1 MRTCKFAFVRKEDAA
16 MYELTRV
23 LYKTWKSALSKCDS
37 RIEDVQTVIK
47 NALYD
52 KISSLEHDVTETLQ
66 AVSNYL
72 DGRIESAEKIT
83 AESRKVVDNAVSI
96 TLVALVI
103 YAAQRFLFDED
114 ILAKLGADILVKA
127 VFSLIALVAILYL
140 VAHFIAVAIFSHV
153 VIPSLGMSL
162 IGAEQFKSCVDYIL
176 LCHSASVAAS
186 SARVLPPEESQS
198 EKTTCGGID
207 L

>member
-1 MRTCKFAFVRKEDAA
+1 MRTCKFAFVGKEDAA

-52 KISSLEHDVTETLQ
+52 KISSLELNVTETLQ
-66 AVSNYL
+66 AVSSYL

-114 ILAKLGADILVKA
+114 ILAKLGADILVKV
-127 VFSLIALVAILYL
+127 VF
-140 VAHFIAVAIFSHV
+140 
-153 VIPSLGMSL
+153 
-162 IGAEQFKSCVDYIL
+162 
-176 LCHSASVAAS
+176 
-186 SARVLPPEESQS
+186 
-198 EKTTCGGID
+198 
-207 L
+207 

>member
-1 MRTCKFAFVRKEDAA
+1 

-52 KISSLEHDVTETLQ
+52 KISSLELDVTETLQ

-127 VFSLIALVAILYL
+127 VF
-140 VAHFIAVAIFSHV
+140 
-153 VIPSLGMSL
+153 
-162 IGAEQFKSCVDYIL
+162 
-176 LCHSASVAAS
+176 
-186 SARVLPPEESQS
+186 
-198 EKTTCGGID
+198 
-207 L
+207 

>member
-1 MRTCKFAFVRKEDAA
+1 MRTCKFAFVGKEDAA

-52 KISSLEHDVTETLQ
+52 KIGSLELDVTETLQ
-66 AVSNYL
+66 AVSSYL

-114 ILAKLGADILVKA
+114 ILAKLGADILVKV
-127 VFSLIALVAILYL
+127 VFSLIDLVAMYL
-140 VAHFIAVAIFSHV
+140 AAHFIAVAIFSHV